1 MVTLFTEKKVKFIA
15 KRIIRNFWDG
25 GQNKY
30 WKTFDLH
37 LKNMPQP
44 QCNCKCQ
51 TKGNSPWGKKMEEMN
66 GTLVVCK
73 KKHMDDPLIQQGRPS
88 SAMGHLVQL
97 ASGGGD
103 HW

>member
-1 MVTLFTEKKVKFIA
+1 MQLQVPNERQFSL
-15 KRIIRNFWDG
+15 
-25 GQNKY
+25 
-30 WKTFDLH
+30 
-37 LKNMPQP
+37 
-44 QCNCKCQ
+44 
-51 TKGNSPWGKKMEEMN
+51 GKKMEEMN